1 MTGVLSLAVPYFG
14 LIHILVV
21 FIRVSGALL
30 FAPVWGHPGLPA
42 FLRVILLFSTALMIA
57 SVAPAGDMVYTN
69 PGLVIPA
76 EFLIGLL
83 LGMGVRI
90 AFAGLHFGGQMLGF
104 HLGYSAVQ
112 TIDPTTAN
120 RSTLMSG
127 FMTLAGYSLLLA
139 TDQHHTIIRA
149 LVDSYRV
156 FPVGT
161 ILETPQWF
169 ERLFQSAAEMFVIG
183 WKIALPVFIVTLLAE
198 LAVGIIARM
207 QPQISTMV
215 ITAPLKLCVG
225 LLALGAS
232 LTFLPRVLSA
242 AVNLMVLKR

>member
-1 MTGVLSLAVPYFG
+1 
-14 LIHILVV
+14 
-21 FIRVSGALL
+21 
-30 FAPVWGHPGLPA
+30 
-42 FLRVILLFSTALMIA
+42 
-57 SVAPAGDMVYTN
+57 MVYTN